1 MYRVLDLNRD
11 ADGAP
16 GLIESIFPEIVRA
29 VESGKWKPLPHAEFP
44 MCRAADAF
52 RYMAQAK
59 HIGKIVL
66 RAPQD
71 RLRVRED
78 ASYLITGGLGALGL
92 HVAKFLIAR
101 GARWLA
107 LLGRRGPDAGLS
119 TQLRELELLGAQV
132 KTFQADIADAGAL
145 RAALESIERTM
156 PPLAGVV
163 HAAGVID
170 DGLLLNQTS
179 ERFLQVCA
187 PKVQGTWNL
196 HEATAKRP
204 LDFFMLFSSVA
215 AVLGSPGQSTYAA
228 ANAFLDAMG
237 SVRRN
242 AGLPALVVNWGA
254 WSGAG
259 MAGRTRAGGA
269 RLGLRGLR
277 PMTPPECLDALER
290 SIETMAGQTIVTR
303 CDWEALAAQLGARA
317 TLVSRL
323 RVSRSVAPTQSAA
336 PRLRTELEA
345 APTSQQRPLLIEYL
359 RRQALRVL
367 ELPQDFDLGPHRP
380 LIAFGLD
387 SLMAVE
393 LGNVLAAELG
403 IRLSATVVFDHPT
416 LDLLAEYLLQQ
427 VLQLHTAQTP
437 AVADTQE
444 SDRFFADVRCLSD
457 QEAEALL
464 AAELQQGEPLQ

>member
-1 MYRVLDLNRD
+1 
-11 ADGAP
+11 
-16 GLIESIFPEIVRA
+16 
-29 VESGKWKPLPHAEFP
+29 
-44 MCRAADAF
+44 
-52 RYMAQAK
+52 
-59 HIGKIVL
+59 
-66 RAPQD
+66 
-71 RLRVRED
+71 
-78 ASYLITGGLGALGL
+78 
-92 HVAKFLIAR
+92 
-101 GARWLA
+101 
-107 LLGRRGPDAGLS
+107 
-119 TQLRELELLGAQV
+119 
-132 KTFQADIADAGAL
+132 
-145 RAALESIERTM
+145 M

-179 ERFLQVCA
+179 ERFLRVCD

-204 LDFFMLFSSVA
+204 LDFFILFSSVA
-215 AVLGSPGQSTYAA
+215 AVMGSPGQSNYAA

-254 WSGAG
+254 WAGAG
-259 MAGRTRAGGA
+259 MAGRTQEGGA

-277 PMTPPECLDALER
+277 PMTPPECLDVLER
-290 SIETMAGQTIVTR
+290 SIETMIVQTIVTR
-303 CDWEALAAQLGARA
+303 CDWEAIASQLGARA

-323 RVSRSVAPTQSAA
+323 RVSRSPEPTRSAA
-336 PRLRTELEA
+336 PRIRGELEA
-345 APTSQQRPLLIEYL
+345 APASQKRRLLIEYL

-367 ELPQDFDLGPHRP
+367 DLPADFDLGLHRP

-393 LGNVLAAELG
+393 LGNLLSAELG
-403 IRLSATVVFDHPT
+403 VGLSATVVFDHPT
-416 LDLLAEYLLQQ
+416 LDLLAEYLLQR
-427 VLQLHTAQTP
+427 VLQFQTAQTP
-437 AVADTQE
+437 AVDDTHE
-444 SDRFFADVRCLSD
+444 SDRFFEDVRYLSD